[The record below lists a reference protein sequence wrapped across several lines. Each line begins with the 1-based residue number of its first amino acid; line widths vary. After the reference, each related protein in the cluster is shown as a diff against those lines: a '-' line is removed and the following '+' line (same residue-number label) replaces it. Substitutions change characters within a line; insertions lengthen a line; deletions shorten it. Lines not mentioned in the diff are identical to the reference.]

1 MLRIAVAKGRLAED
15 LLNLFNVCGI
25 YFDEF
30 ETSRKL
36 LLHDRQNTL
45 EMILVKPIDT
55 PVYVDSGAADCGIVG
70 KDVLLEN
77 ESDVYSLMSL
87 NISKCKMCVATKKD
101 VNIEDKKFITVAT
114 KYPNMTKKYFDDK
127 GIDTKIIKLSG
138 AIELAPLLGMSD
150 AIVDI
155 VQTGKTLSENG
166 LIISNVIIDN
176 ICACFIVNKV
186 SLKTAYP
193 EIEKLMKKLSYANN
207 KLLKERK

>member
-15 LLNLFNVCGI
+15 LLNLFNICGI
-25 YFDEF
+25 YFDEY

-36 LLHDRQNTL
+36 LLHDRENNL

-77 ESDVYSLMSL
+77 ESDVYSLMAL
-87 NISKCKMCVATKKD
+87 NISNCKMCVAIKKE
-101 VNIEDKKFITVAT
+101 EDIKNKKFITVAT
-114 KYPNMTKKYFDDK
+114 KYPHITKKYFDS
-127 GIDTKIIKLSG
+127 IDIDCKIIKLSG
-138 AIELAPLLGMSD
+138 AIELAPILNMSD

-166 LIISNVIIDN
+166 LIVSDIIIDN
-176 ICACFIVNKV
+176 ISACFIVNKV
-186 SLKTAYP
+186 SLKTAFS
-193 EIEKLMKKLSYANN
+193 EIEQLMKKLSYANKN
-207 KLLKERK
+207 ILKEIK